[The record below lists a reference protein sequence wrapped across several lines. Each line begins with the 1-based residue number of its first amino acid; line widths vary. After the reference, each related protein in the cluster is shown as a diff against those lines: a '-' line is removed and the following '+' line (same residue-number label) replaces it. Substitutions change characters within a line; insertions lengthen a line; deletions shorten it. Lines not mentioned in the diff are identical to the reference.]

1 MAGGLTVRQFRLP
14 DERRDALVGGAV
26 LVLAGLLAVAVA
38 VVAVAIVAAGARDLV
53 FWAWGG

>member
-1 MAGGLTVRQFRLP
+1 MRQFRLP